1 MFDGR
6 KKWKN
11 KVPGGKN
18 SGDKYGAA
26 RGFTGQTV
34 ETLTGLIRWDLDR
47 LVCFD
52 DFFLNWLCY
61 SRHIYVAQFILTLS
75 NKLTNSEKFVKSS

>member
-34 ETLTGLIRWDLDR
+34 ETLTGLIRWDLD
-47 LVCFD
+47 
-52 DFFLNWLCY
+52 
-61 SRHIYVAQFILTLS
+61 
-75 NKLTNSEKFVKSS
+75 